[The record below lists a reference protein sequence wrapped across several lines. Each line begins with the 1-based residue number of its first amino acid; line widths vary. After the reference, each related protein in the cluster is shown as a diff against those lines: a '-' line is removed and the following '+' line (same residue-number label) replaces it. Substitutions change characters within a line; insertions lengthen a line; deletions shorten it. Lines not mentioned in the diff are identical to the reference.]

1 MEFDKKKIKELVD
14 YTWEIEEQM
23 RQELLEN
30 FNKLANHKSET
41 DKIRDNLIEIQLLI
55 NRDADH
61 ENDGVKH
68 GSK

>member
-30 FNKLANHKSET
+30 FNKLANHKSEM

-61 ENDGVKH
+61 ENTGVRKDE
-68 GSK
+68 

>member
-1 MEFDKKKIKELVD
+1 MMEFDKKKIKELVD
-14 YTWEIEEQM
+14 YTWGIEEQM

-30 FNKLANHKSET
+30 FNKLANHKSEM

-61 ENDGVKH
+61 EKAEVAE
-68 GSK
+68 